1 MRKSL
6 GERTSSNDATLMTQ
20 SLSALTVVV
29 QDYDEA
35 IAFYVGTL
43 GFDLLEDTRLDAT
56 KRWVRAV

>member
-1 MRKSL
+1 
-6 GERTSSNDATLMTQ
+6 MTQ